1 MNISLYKLTDDFNA
15 LMDIDDP
22 DEVDNALLTI
32 VSGDIEKKA
41 ENICKLVK
49 MVEAS
54 AEAFKTEEKRISERR
69 KALENKADR
78 IRQYMKESLLNAN
91 IDKVDAG
98 TFRVSVGLSQG
109 TLIID
114 DSSSLP
120 AEYMKVVYEP
130 DKAGIKAAI
139 KKGGA
144 VPGAHI
150 EAGITLTIR

>member
-1 MNISLYKLTDDFNA
+1 MSISLYKLTDDFNA
-15 LMDIDDP
+15 LLDIDDP
-22 DEVDNALLTI
+22 DEVDNALIAI

-49 MVEAS
+49 SVEAT
-54 AEAFKTEEKRISERR
+54 AEAFKAEEKRISERR

-91 IDKVDAG
+91 IDKVEAG
-98 TFRVSVGLSQG
+98 TFKISVGLSQG

-114 DSSSLP
+114 DSSVLP
-120 AEYMKVVYEP
+120 SEYIKVIYEP

-139 KKGGA
+139 KKGVP

-150 EAGITLTIR
+150 EAGTTLTIR